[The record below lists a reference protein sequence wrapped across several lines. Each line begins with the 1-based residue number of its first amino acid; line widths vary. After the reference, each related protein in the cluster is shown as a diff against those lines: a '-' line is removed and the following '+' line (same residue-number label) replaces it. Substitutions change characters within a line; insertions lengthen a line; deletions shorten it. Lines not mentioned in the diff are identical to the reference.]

1 VAIRPEAWHI
11 RAANHSGL
19 PARLL
24 KSTYLGSVMEYTFAT
39 SIGEIFMVSSDVQ
52 DRLVPGAAVSLQLG
66 HHGVSVVEA
75 A

>member
-1 VAIRPEAWHI
+1 
-11 RAANHSGL
+11 
-19 PARLL
+19 
-24 KSTYLGSVMEYTFAT
+24 
-39 SIGEIFMVSSDVQ
+39 MVSSDVQ